1 VRFGVPLTEKDN
13 LGFGLGAEN
22 TKIGIDQSSP
32 QRYQDFVNIF
42 GNNNNSY
49 PGTVGWTR
57 DQRDSVIMPTK
68 GGLVRAA
75 VETGLPGGTLKY
87 YKVTE
92 QVQWYFPLS
101 RTYTL
106 MLNGEVGTASGVGGK
121 PLPFYKN
128 LYAGGVTSVRGYDSY
143 SLGPRDSLGA
153 ILGGTKRVVGNAEV
167 LFPMPGTGVDRSM
180 RLALFLDGGQVYGAD
195 EKIRLSELRYSTGL
209 AFTWN
214 SPMGPLRL
222 SYGRPLNKK
231 PDDRVQHLQFQM
243 GQVF

>member
-1 VRFGVPLTEKDN
+1 
-13 LGFGLGAEN
+13 
-22 TKIGIDQSSP
+22 
-32 QRYQDFVNIF
+32 
-42 GNNNNSY
+42 
-49 PGTVGWTR
+49 
-57 DQRDSVIMPTK
+57 
-68 GGLVRAA
+68 
-75 VETGLPGGTLKY
+75 
-87 YKVTE
+87 
-92 QVQWYFPLS
+92 
-101 RTYTL
+101 
-106 MLNGEVGTASGVGGK
+106 
-121 PLPFYKN
+121 
-128 LYAGGVTSVRGYDSY
+128 
-143 SLGPRDSLGA
+143 
-153 ILGGTKRVVGNAEV
+153 LGGTKRVVGNAEV